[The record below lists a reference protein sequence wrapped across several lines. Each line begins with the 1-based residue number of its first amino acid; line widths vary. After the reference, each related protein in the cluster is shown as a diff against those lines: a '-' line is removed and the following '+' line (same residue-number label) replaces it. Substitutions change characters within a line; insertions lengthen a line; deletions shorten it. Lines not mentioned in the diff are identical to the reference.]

1 MDPLQKERDDGGC
14 MVALIPSSSEA
25 SKIAVDGGE
34 PADKLHITVAYL
46 GKARDVDEERVNRV
60 VAGWSAGHE
69 PVTAELTGSTSTF
82 GNRHG
87 EDPAQVALVSVP
99 QLDDTRATL
108 VRLLTKVGHP
118 PATDYGFNPH
128 MTLAYRDEPLD
139 SVRQRKLKFSSVA
152 VVHSGRVTEHEFS
165 GVAKATGAVED
176 MLKVRGVIPNKP
188 GVKNWVEAAGGLPA
202 YIDDVAGA
210 LYTKRGFSVSHAIA
224 TAVNKMKKWARG
236 GDGVT
241 KKTQA
246 KAAKAL
252 AQWEKMRTKANAKRV
267 SKAYEE
273 EDPLHVETTIEEVEA
288 VLALGVDLR
297 NEILREDH

>member
-1 MDPLQKERDDGGC
+1 MIDLRKECDDGGC
-14 MVALIPSSSEA
+14 MVALIPDSTTADEL
-25 SKIAVDGGE
+25 AVEGGE
-34 PADKLHITVAYL
+34 PASKLHITIAYL
-46 GKARDVDEERVNRV
+46 GKAHGVDEERVNRV
-60 VAGWSAGHE
+60 VGGWSAGHE
-69 PVTAELTGSTSTF
+69 PITARLTGSTSTF

-87 EDPAQVALVSVP
+87 EDPAQVALASVP
-99 QLDDTRATL
+99 QLDHTRATL
-108 VRLLTKVGHP
+108 VRLLTKAGHP

-128 MTLAYRDEPLD
+128 MTLAYGEAPLK
-139 SVRQRKLKFSSVA
+139 SVAERELRFSSVA
-152 VVHSGRVTEHEFS
+152 VVHGGRVTEHEL
-165 GVAKATGAVED
+165 GAVSKSTGSVQVL
-176 MLKVRGVIPNKP
+176 LKVRGAIPNKP
-188 GVKNWVEAAGGLPA
+188 GVKNWVEVAGGLPA

-252 AQWEKMRTKANAKRV
+252 AQWEKMRAKANAKRV
-267 SKAYEE
+267 SKAYEGK
-273 EDPLHVETTIEEVEA
+273 DPLHVETTIEEVEA

-297 NEILREDH
+297 NEILREDR